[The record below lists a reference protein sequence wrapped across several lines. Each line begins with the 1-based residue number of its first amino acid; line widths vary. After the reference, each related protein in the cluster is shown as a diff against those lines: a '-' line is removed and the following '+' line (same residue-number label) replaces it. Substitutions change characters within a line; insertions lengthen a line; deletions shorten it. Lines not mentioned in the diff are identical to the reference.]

1 MITTDNSDGWLCLE
15 EWNCSGEKEFPLPLV
30 LCASDLNWCPW
41 GKCWNSPLYRAC
53 SGSLKIGCAL
63 CQICCS
69 LNKDKVLTWSQIM
82 GAKIH
87 NSLQWFSLLSVKIM
101 KATIERIG
109 LNILNKR
116 RKKKEEKK
124 QLKNSWINVKRVDNV
139 DNTRANE
146 TYYQISSQCLIHWTG
161 C

>member
-1 MITTDNSDGWLCLE
+1 MVTIGNSDGWLCLE
-15 EWNCSGEKEFPLPLV
+15 EWNCSGEKREFPLPLV
-30 LCASDLNWCPW
+30 LRASDLNWCPW
-41 GKCWNSPLYRAC
+41 GKCWNSPYRAC
-53 SGSLKIGCAL
+53 SGSLKIGCTL

-69 LNKDKVLTWSQIM
+69 LNKNKSPNLITDYV

-87 NSLQWFSLLSVKIM
+87 NSLQWFSLLNVKIM
-101 KATIERIG
+101 KPTIERIG

-116 RKKKEEKK
+116 LKQKQKT
-124 QLKNSWINVKRVDNV
+124 QLKNSWINVKGVDNV